1 MTEPTKKKRVGPLSS
16 VAGVVGEMAKVYK
29 ECRRG
34 ELAVEHGSK
43 MVAML
48 GQIRAGLE
56 GASLE
61 ERIARLEARI
71 R

>member
-1 MTEPTKKKRVGPLSS
+1 
-16 VAGVVGEMAKVYK
+16 MAKVYK

>member
-1 MTEPTKKKRVGPLSS
+1 MTEPTKKKRVGPLST

-43 MVAML
+43 MVVL